1 MGDEE
6 EVDKD
11 EAGTD
16 NSIVLKTEVDSVAC
30 ESATMLLVAIAVIS
44 LLLLLLLR
52 CSPDVQKNNGDR

>member
-1 MGDEE
+1 VGDE

-30 ESATMLLVAIAVIS
+30 ESAPMLLVAMAVIS
-44 LLLLLLLR
+44 LLFLLLSLR
-52 CSPDVQKNNGDR
+52 CSPDVQKDNGDR